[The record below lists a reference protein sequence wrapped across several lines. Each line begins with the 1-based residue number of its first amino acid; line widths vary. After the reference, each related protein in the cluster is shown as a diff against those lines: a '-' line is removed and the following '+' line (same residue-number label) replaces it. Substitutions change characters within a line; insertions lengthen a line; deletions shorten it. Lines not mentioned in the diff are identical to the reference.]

1 MKRIYTLALIMV
13 LGVLLLPQRW
23 VSLGAPEGAG
33 SVFRQEAEPQEK
45 ERQGPP
51 ERLVSLSQVDS
62 LPLAQSGDA
71 PISRD
76 PRRWRAL
83 VA

>member
-1 MKRIYTLALIMV
+1 MILILFLGALLI
-13 LGVLLLPQRW
+13 PQQW
-23 VSLGAPEGAG
+23 VSLSAPNG
-33 SVFRQEAEPQEK
+33 SGSLIRTLAEPQEK